1 VCCFHE
7 FPGISFRLR
16 ERKQTLKKQRILV
29 VDNEEPVVKILN
41 NVLTRAGYE
50 CETAMLGDTGIR
62 MALENPPDLIILDR
76 VMPDR
81 DGIDIS
87 REMKRKHRL
96 SQVPILMLTGMCSED
111 DKVSALE
118 SGIDD
123 YFCKP
128 FSTKELLAKIKA
140 ILRQSARN
148 RDSNPTTSLPGGN
161 ALEAEI
167 TRRLTLGKT
176 FSLMHGDIDN
186 FKSFAD
192 SYGFNSA
199 NKMIRLC
206 GKILTA
212 VVEHL
217 DHSCTMLFHIGGDDF
232 IVLTTPE
239 HHENLAKSIIEQFN
253 SNVTTCFKKED
264 AARGFY
270 KGVDRKGEKRDFP
283 LTTISIGIISNVK
296 MSFHDATEMG
306 QFLVK
311 AKNRAKK
318 AEDKQSGRST
328 YIYLEELSSPHG
340 GA

>member
-1 VCCFHE
+1 
-7 FPGISFRLR
+7 
-16 ERKQTLKKQRILV
+16 LKKHRILV
-29 VDNEEPVVKILN
+29 IDNEEPVLRILN
-41 NVLTRAGYE
+41 TILTRAGYE
-50 CETAMLGDTGIR
+50 CETTLDGETGIK
-62 MALENPPDLIILDR
+62 MALADPPDLIIIDR

-87 REMKRKHRL
+87 KEMKRKHRL
-96 SQVPILMLTGMCSED
+96 SQIPILMLTGMCSED
-111 DKVSALE
+111 DKISAFE

-140 ILRQSARN
+140 ILRQSTRS

-161 ALEAEI
+161 ALEEEI
-167 TRRLTLGKT
+167 SRRLAGGKI
-176 FSLMHGDIDN
+176 FSLMHVDIDN

-206 GKILTA
+206 GRILTTVA
-212 VVEHL
+212 EHL

-239 HHENLAKSIIEQFN
+239 NHEILAKSIIEQFN
-253 SNVTTCFKKED
+253 TTVTSCFKKED

-270 KGVDRKGEKRDFP
+270 KGTDRRGEKKDFP

-311 AKNRAKK
+311 AKNRAKQ
-318 AEDKQSGRST
+318 AEEKQGGRST
-328 YIYLEELSSPHG
+328 YVYLERAADEGDNS
-340 GA
+340 